1 MALLLL
7 YAIEMNKNNYKL
19 NPILM
24 KKVLALLF
32 VFSIF
37 VAHAQDAK
45 PSPQISV
52 SGEGR
57 VKITPDQAV
66 IVITVV
72 TKGANAKDVKK
83 ENDLKVDAVLKFI
96 KKVNLPTEDY
106 KTRRVALNPQYE
118 YESKKRSYNASQTI
132 EILLKDL
139 TKYDSLMEGL
149 VDAGVNNIDGV
160 TFQSSKLVQ
169 YQAEARKLAM
179 KDAKAKADDFV
190 SVLGQKVGK
199 ALMIS
204 DNSQNY
210 YPSPV
215 PVYAMKAMNSDAA
228 EATPRETLA
237 IGEIAIVVNVSV
249 SFILE

>member
-1 MALLLL
+1 MKTLSKMKVVI
-7 YAIEMNKNNYKL
+7 AI
-19 NPILM
+19 ILI
-24 KKVLALLF
+24 LTARH
-32 VFSIF
+32 SN
-37 VAHAQDAK
+37 AQDTK
-45 PSPQISV
+45 PIPQISV

-57 VKITPDQAV
+57 VKVTPDQAA
-66 IVITVV
+66 IVITVE
-72 TKGANAKDVKK
+72 TKGANAKEVKK
-83 ENDLKVDAVLKFI
+83 ENDIKTEAVLKCI
-96 KKVNLPTEDY
+96 KKMNIPAEDF

-149 VDAGVNNIDGV
+149 VDAGVNRIDGV
-160 TFQSSKLVQ
+160 TFQSSKLTQ

-199 ALMIS
+199 ALLIS

-210 YPSPV
+210 YPSPA
-215 PVYAMKAMNSDAA
+215 PVYSMKAAMNDTTEAA
-228 EATPRETLA
+228 PRETLA
-237 IGEIAIVVNVSV
+237 VGEISIVVNVSV

>member
-1 MALLLL
+1 MRNVLVILLVFFGL
-7 YAIEMNKNNYKL
+7 KL
-19 NPILM
+19 
-24 KKVLALLF
+24 
-32 VFSIF
+32 
-37 VAHAQDAK
+37 HAQDTK
-45 PSPQISV
+45 VTPQISV
-52 SGEGR
+52 NGEGK
-57 VKITPDQAV
+57 VKVTPDQAA
-66 IVITVV
+66 IVITVE
-72 TKGANAKDVKK
+72 TKGTNAKDVKK
-83 ENDLKVDAVLKFI
+83 ENDQKVDAVLKFI
-96 KKVNLPTEDY
+96 KKINIPAEDF

-118 YESKKRSYNASQTI
+118 YESKKRTYNASQTI

-139 TKYDSLMEGL
+139 TKYDGLMEGL
-149 VDAGVNNIDGV
+149 VDAGVNRIDGV
-160 TFQSSKLVQ
+160 TFQSSKLTQ

-210 YPSPV
+210 YPSPA
-215 PVYAMKAMNSDAA
+215 PVYAMKAAMNDAA

-237 IGEIAIVVNVSV
+237 VGEIAIVVNVSV

>member
-1 MALLLL
+1 
-7 YAIEMNKNNYKL
+7 
-19 NPILM
+19 M
-24 KKVLALLF
+24 KKVLILLF
-32 VFSIF
+32 IFSVF
-37 VAHAQDAK
+37 VVQAQDIK
-45 PSPQISV
+45 PTPQISV
-52 SGEGR
+52 NGEGK
-57 VKITPDQAV
+57 VKVTPDQAA
-66 IVITVV
+66 IVITVE

-83 ENDLKVDAVLKFI
+83 ENDQKVEAVLKFI
-96 KKVNLPTEDY
+96 KKINLPAEDY
-106 KTRRVALNPQYE
+106 KTRRIALNPQYE

-149 VDAGVNNIDGV
+149 VDAGVNRIDGV
-160 TFQSSKLVQ
+160 TFQSSKLTQ

-210 YPSPV
+210 YP
-215 PVYAMKAMNSDAA
+215 
-228 EATPRETLA
+228 
-237 IGEIAIVVNVSV
+237 
-249 SFILE
+249 

>member
-1 MALLLL
+1 MKKLLALLL
-7 YAIEMNKNNYKL
+7 ITST
-19 NPILM
+19 
-24 KKVLALLF
+24 LF
-32 VFSIF
+32 VQ
-37 VAHAQDAK
+37 AQETK
-45 PSPQISV
+45 PVPQISV
-52 SGEGR
+52 SGEGK
-57 VKITPDQAV
+57 VKVIPDQAA
-66 IVITVV
+66 IVITVE

-83 ENDLKVDAVLKFI
+83 ENDLKVEAVLKFI
-96 KKVNLPTEDY
+96 KKINLPTEDY

-118 YESKKRSYNASQTI
+118 YESKKRSYNANQTI

-149 VDAGVNNIDGV
+149 VDAGVNRIDGV
-160 TFQSSKLVQ
+160 TFQSSKLAQ

-199 ALMIS
+199 ALTIS
-204 DNSQNY
+204 DNSSNY
-210 YPSPV
+210 YPSPT
-215 PVYAMKAMNSDAA
+215 PVYAMKATMSDAA

>member
-1 MALLLL
+1 
-7 YAIEMNKNNYKL
+7 
-19 NPILM
+19 M
-24 KKVLALLF
+24 KKVLALLLITSTLF
-32 VFSIF
+32 VQ
-37 VAHAQDAK
+37 AQETK
-45 PSPQISV
+45 PVPQISV
-52 SGEGR
+52 SGEGK
-57 VKITPDQAV
+57 VKVTPDQAA
-66 IVITVV
+66 IVITVE

-83 ENDLKVDAVLKFI
+83 ENDQKVEAVLKFI
-96 KKVNLPTEDY
+96 KKINLPTEDY

-118 YESKKRSYNASQTI
+118 YESKKRFYNASQTI

-149 VDAGVNNIDGV
+149 VDAGVNRIDGV
-160 TFQSSKLVQ
+160 TFQSSKLAQ

-199 ALMIS
+199 ALTIS
-204 DNSQNY
+204 DNSSNY
-210 YPSPV
+210 YPSPT
-215 PVYAMKAMNSDAA
+215 PVYAMKATMSDAA

>member
-1 MALLLL
+1 
-7 YAIEMNKNNYKL
+7 
-19 NPILM
+19 M
-24 KKVLALLF
+24 KKVLALLLITSTLF
-32 VFSIF
+32 VQ
-37 VAHAQDAK
+37 AQETK
-45 PSPQISV
+45 PVPQISV
-52 SGEGR
+52 SGEGK
-57 VKITPDQAV
+57 VKVTPDQAA
-66 IVITVV
+66 IVITVE

-83 ENDLKVDAVLKFI
+83 ENDQKVEAVLKFI
-96 KKVNLPTEDY
+96 KKINLPTEDY
-106 KTRRVALNPQYE
+106 KTRRVALNLQYE
-118 YESKKRSYNASQTI
+118 YESKKRFYSASQTI

-149 VDAGVNNIDGV
+149 VDAGVNRIDGV
-160 TFQSSKLVQ
+160 TFQSSKLAQ

-199 ALMIS
+199 ALTIS
-204 DNSQNY
+204 DNSSNY
-210 YPSPV
+210 YPSPT
-215 PVYAMKAMNSDAA
+215 PVYAMKATMSDAA

>member
-1 MALLLL
+1 
-7 YAIEMNKNNYKL
+7 
-19 NPILM
+19 M
-24 KKVLALLF
+24 KKVLILLF
-32 VFSIF
+32 IFSVF
-37 VAHAQDAK
+37 VVQAQDIK
-45 PSPQISV
+45 PTPQISV
-52 SGEGR
+52 NGEGK
-57 VKITPDQAV
+57 VKVTPDQAA
-66 IVITVV
+66 IVITVE

-83 ENDLKVDAVLKFI
+83 ENDQKVEAVLKFI
-96 KKVNLPTEDY
+96 KKINLPAEDY
-106 KTRRVALNPQYE
+106 KTRRIALNPQYE

-149 VDAGVNNIDGV
+149 VDAGVNRIDGV
-160 TFQSSKLVQ
+160 TFQSSKLAQ

-179 KDAKAKADDFV
+179 KDAKAQADDFV

-210 YPSPV
+210 YPSPA
-215 PVYAMKAMNSDAA
+215 PVFAMKTTMSDAS
-228 EATPRETLA
+228 ESTPRETLA